1 MFSVRL
7 HGHHDA
13 GLSSRTKPSAAR
25 VRGVIRPNHLSSRA
39 TVVESHDNHGRISA
53 SLTLLCLST
62 GHRGLLCRRS
72 CEGHRNSE
80 HRHPLL
86 RRPTPYRRSA
96 RRRATVAT
104 TKLTFGG
111 CACFETLARSV
122 YRWMRAS
129 MAVPEAC
136 RRAMYRRWSI
146 ASGRRSTNTVIP
158 CDRRQLRSE
167 ATTSACP
174 ALSSAPEGR
183 RRNVGV
189 VLDSRPGIW
198 TTIAGMTWPKRA
210 AGSPACSWP
219 DVREHLNVPSWGRGG
234 RK

>member
-1 MFSVRL
+1 MTVTVASWDSLTPSFVCLQVIAASSVGEEAKATGTLSTVIHFYEGRRL
-7 HGHHDA
+7 H
-13 GLSSRTKPSAAR
+13 
-25 VRGVIRPNHLSSRA
+25 N
-39 TVVESHDNHGRISA
+39 
-53 SLTLLCLST
+53 
-62 GHRGLLCRRS
+62 
-72 CEGHRNSE
+72 
-80 HRHPLL
+80 
-86 RRPTPYRRSA
+86 RRSA

-198 TTIAGMTWPKRA
+198 TTIAGMTWPRRA